1 MNSLK
6 LALSNLM
13 AIQKAKQEKLLA
25 KSQLS
30 MPSTNEINTNVVNGE
45 WDRVDFAVDTLN
57 HIMEEVVEL
66 RQELPR
72 KWWKNEPEKRQKLLV
87 VGSEER
93 SRALAE
99 FADIVIH
106 LVNFA
111 IYLGVSPKELTEAIM
126 GKIDYNSKRPDQN

>member
-1 MNSLK
+1 MNNLESA
-6 LALSNLM
+6 LADLLI
-13 AIQKAKQEKLLA
+13 IQRAKQEKLLA
-25 KSQLS
+25 KCQLN
-30 MPSTNEINTNVVNGE
+30 MPNATDINTNVVNGE
-45 WDRVDFAVDTLN
+45 WDRVDFAVDTLT
-57 HIMEEVVEL
+57 HVLEEVVEL

-72 KWWKNEPEKRQKLLV
+72 KWWKNEPEKRQKLLA

-111 IYLGVSPKELTEAIM
+111 SYLEVSPKELTDAIM

>member
-1 MNSLK
+1 MNNLK
-6 LALSNLM
+6 YALRDLM
-13 AIQKAKQEKLLA
+13 IIQKAKQEKLLA
-25 KSQLS
+25 KCQLN
-30 MPSTNEINTNVVNGE
+30 MPSATDINTNPVNGE
-45 WDRVDFAVDTLN
+45 WDRVDFAVDTLT
-57 HIMEEVVEL
+57 HVMEEVVEL

-72 KWWKNEPEKRQKLLV
+72 KWWKNEPEKRQNLLTS
-87 VGSEER
+87 GSDER

-111 IYLGVSPKELTEAIM
+111 TYLNVSPKELTDAIM

>member
-6 LALSNLM
+6 HALANLM
-13 AIQKAKQEKLLA
+13 AIQRAKQEKLLA
-25 KSQLS
+25 KCQLN
-30 MPSTNEINTNVVNGE
+30 MPNATDINTNVVNGE
-45 WDRVDFAVDTLN
+45 WDRVDFAVDTLT
-57 HIMEEVVEL
+57 HVLEEVVEL

-72 KWWKNEPEKRQKLLV
+72 KWWKNEPEKRQNLLTS
-87 VGSEER
+87 GSEER

-111 IYLGVSPKELTEAIM
+111 TYLGVSPKELTDAIM